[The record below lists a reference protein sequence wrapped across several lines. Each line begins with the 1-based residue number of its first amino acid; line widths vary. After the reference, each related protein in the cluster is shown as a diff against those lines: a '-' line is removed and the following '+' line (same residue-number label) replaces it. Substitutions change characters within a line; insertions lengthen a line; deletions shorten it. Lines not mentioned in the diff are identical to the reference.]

1 MLVAY
6 AISHFS
12 LKEVFSTMH
21 FYEFFFSENL
31 QEVMANNVAI
41 RVKSSGR
48 NRCEFINIIHDDEH
62 LFT

>member
-1 MLVAY
+1 MY
-6 AISHFS
+6 
-12 LKEVFSTMH
+12 